1 MAHDRKPAPDGD
13 TRQTGSSDPYL
24 GSLASSGRGTGLE
37 GACPQGGESV
47 WAGDERRSDTI
58 TCFDP
63 YIVELTRPIRHWRSA
78 TPPSSTRFY
87 RLTVPAAK

>member
-13 TRQTGSSDPYL
+13 ARQTGCSDPYL
-24 GSLASSGRGTGLE
+24 GRLASSERGDGLE
-37 GACPQGGESV
+37 AACPQGSESV

-63 YIVELTRPIRHWRSA
+63 YIVELTRPIRSG
-78 TPPSSTRFY
+78 F
-87 RLTVPAAK
+87 

>member
-1 MAHDRKPAPDGD
+1 MIHGIKARVTSMTHDRKPAPDGD

-63 YIVELTRPIRHWRSA
+63 YIVELTRPIRSG
-78 TPPSSTRFY
+78 F
-87 RLTVPAAK
+87 